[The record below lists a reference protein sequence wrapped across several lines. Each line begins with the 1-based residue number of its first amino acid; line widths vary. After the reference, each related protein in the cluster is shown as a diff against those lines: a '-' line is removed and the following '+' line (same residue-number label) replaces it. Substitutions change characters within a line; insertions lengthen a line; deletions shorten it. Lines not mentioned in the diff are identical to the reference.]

1 MATIA
6 ASAKEP
12 GLVKEDF
19 LREIQPLLRKYCF
32 DCHGEKKSKAGIRVD
47 YMDGSVPDK
56 EVRHWE
62 VIRKQLAEEEMPPVD
77 EEQPTKAQRAAMVTW
92 IDEALIM
99 TRTRVRPK
107 NGGARRLTVAQYRNT
122 LRDLLGIEEELTGV
136 LPPDGMSKDG
146 FVNNGQ
152 SMLLS
157 PLLLESYFDI
167 AEKALDLVIVND
179 KLKPEIQILRMEI
192 GKGINPKPSPD
203 KLILGANS
211 HLLPNDSF
219 VVTQPLP
226 NKSFAF
232 LPFKMR
238 TQWRFNEGYRGND
251 TVGINYHA
259 TSGSLWHFVAHAVL
273 WCGRFT
279 SYNSEKC

>member
-1 MATIA
+1 MLAWALQRGETLAHQLMFRLWTILLMATIA

-32 DCHGEKKSKAGIRVD
+32 NCHGEKKSKAGIRVD
-47 YMDGSVPDK
+47 YMDGTVPDK

-122 LRDLLGIEEELTGV
+122 LRDLLGIEEEITGV
-136 LPPDGMSKDG
+136 LPPFGM
-146 FVNNGQ
+146 
-152 SMLLS
+152 
-157 PLLLESYFDI
+157 
-167 AEKALDLVIVND
+167 
-179 KLKPEIQILRMEI
+179 
-192 GKGINPKPSPD
+192 
-203 KLILGANS
+203 
-211 HLLPNDSF
+211 
-219 VVTQPLP
+219 
-226 NKSFAF
+226 
-232 LPFKMR
+232 
-238 TQWRFNEGYRGND
+238 
-251 TVGINYHA
+251 
-259 TSGSLWHFVAHAVL
+259 
-273 WCGRFT
+273 
-279 SYNSEKC
+279 